1 MRLLKNLI
9 FPFSAIVGQENV
21 KKALILNA
29 INPGIGGV
37 LIKGDKGTGKTTAV
51 RALADLLPSIK
62 VVKGCPFNC
71 DPDDKESACEICRSE
86 DAEIEEKK
94 MKVVELPLGSTE
106 DRVVGSI
113 NIEKALKEGTRAL
126 EPGIL
131 AEANRNILYI
141 DEINLLDDN
150 LVDVLLDAAAYGI
163 NVVEREG
170 ISVSHPSRFI
180 LVGTMNPAEGEL
192 RPQLSDRIGLHII
205 VHSIMDIGDRVKI
218 MTRREEFER
227 DPAAFKA
234 KFEEAQIKI
243 LDNILNARELLKSVK
258 VSPEIMKIIARVC
271 VDMEVDGHRADI
283 AILKTSKTIAAYNKR
298 LTVNYDDLEEAM
310 ALVLGERLQKS
321 YDQKKIREK
330 LKNAISDVEE
340 EQKEEEDQSPP
351 EKGNGNSNSENG
363 ESSEKGEGE
372 DQTHEG
378 QNDSNENLNP
388 DEGQD
393 NSDENLNP
401 DEEQNDSNENL
412 NPETGKI
419 PEEDESSEEQSTI
432 NVSPNPVE
440 QADNPDKKGMKLK
453 SIEEE
458 GIPVGT
464 DEEEINIKKLL
475 KIKGKKKDRLYGKRV
490 DSKTQKGKYI
500 RSALPKNVSNDIA
513 IDATLRAAAIKS
525 NGSINVKNEDIRHKV
540 RKHGARASIALVV
553 DISGSMFSEKKAN
566 KVKGVLNQLIEDIH
580 RHNDKL
586 SVIGF
591 KGQEAEVIIPT
602 TKRAPSFKEQIDN
615 IKVGG
620 TTPLASG
627 LKKGMELLKKERFK
641 NEFVPMML
649 VLTDG
654 MPNVG
659 ITDRPAE
666 DALKIAADLKEND
679 IHTIII
685 NFERA
690 VKYGRDMNMELA
702 LASGGRY
709 YDLEDIK
716 NSKCAISQIV
726 EYERSVL

>member
-29 INPGIGGV
+29 INPSIGGV

-51 RALADLLPSIK
+51 RALADLLPSLK

-71 DPDDKESACEICRSE
+71 DPDDEESACDTCRS
-86 DAEIEEKK
+86 DNAEIEDKK

-150 LVDVLLDAAAYGI
+150 LVDVLLDAAAYGV

-170 ISVSHPSRFI
+170 ISISHPSRFI

-205 VHSIMDIGDRVKI
+205 VHSIMDIEDRVEI
-218 MTRREEFER
+218 MARREEFER
-227 DPAAFKA
+227 DPAAFKM
-234 KFEEAQIKI
+234 KFTSSQKEI
-243 LDNILNARELLKSVK
+243 LEKILNARELLKKVK
-258 VSPEIMKIIARVC
+258 VSPEIMKIIAHVC
-271 VDMEVDGHRADI
+271 VDMGVDGHRADI
-283 AILKTSKTIAAYNKR
+283 AILKTSKTIAAYNKH
-298 LTVNYDDLEEAM
+298 LKVDYNDVEEAVM
-310 ALVLGERLQKS
+310 LVLGERLQKS
-321 YDQKKIREK
+321 YDQKKINEK
-330 LKNAISDVEE
+330 LEKAISDTED
-340 EQKEEEDQSPP
+340 EQKEDEEEPQEEQDDTNGDSNPETEENQEDNDSDQS
-351 EKGNGNSNSENG
+351 
-363 ESSEKGEGE
+363 
-372 DQTHEG
+372 Q
-378 QNDSNENLNP
+378 
-388 DEGQD
+388 
-393 NSDENLNP
+393 
-401 DEEQNDSNENL
+401 EEQNDDSGDS
-412 NPETGKI
+412 NPEI
-419 PEEDESSEEQSTI
+419 EENPEENNEDQPPEEQD
-432 NVSPNPVE
+432 NVSAAPAPVE
-440 QADNPDKKGMKLK
+440 EPEDHKEEKKGMMLK

-458 GIPVGT
+458 GSPVDSD
-464 DEEEINIKKLL
+464 DEEVDIKKLL
-475 KIKGKKKDRLYGKRV
+475 KMKGKQKNRLYGKRV

-500 RSALPKNVSNDIA
+500 KSKIPKNVSNDIA

-525 NGSINVKNEDIRHKV
+525 NGSITVENEHIRHKV
-540 RKHGARASIALVV
+540 RKHGAKASIALVV
-553 DISGSMFSEKKAN
+553 DISGSMFSQRKAN
-566 KVKGVLNQLIEDIH
+566 KIKGILNQLIEDIN
-580 RHNDKL
+580 RHNDKI

-602 TKRAPSFKEQIDN
+602 TRRASSFKEQVDN
-615 IKVGG
+615 IRIGG

-627 LKKGMELLKKERFK
+627 LKKGLELLKKEKFK
-641 NEFVPMML
+641 DEFVPMML

-659 ITDRPAE
+659 INDRPDE

-679 IHTIII
+679 IHTIIV
-685 NFERA
+685 NFERSA
-690 VKYGRDMNMELA
+690 KYGRDMNMELA

-716 NSKCAISQIV
+716 NPKCVVSQII
-726 EYERSVL
+726 EHERSVL

>member
-51 RALADLLPSIK
+51 RALADLLPSLK

-71 DPDDKESACEICRSE
+71 DPDDEESACDTCKS
-86 DAEIEEKK
+86 DNAEIEDKK
-94 MKVVELPLGSTE
+94 MRVVELPLGSTE

-126 EPGIL
+126 EPGLL

-170 ISVSHPSRFI
+170 ISISHPSRFI

-205 VHSIMDIGDRVKI
+205 VHSIMDIEDRVEI
-218 MTRREEFER
+218 MARREEFER
-227 DPAAFKA
+227 DPTAFKR
-234 KFEEAQIKI
+234 KFESSQKEI
-243 LDNILNARELLKSVK
+243 LDNILNARKLLKDVK
-258 VSPEIMKIIARVC
+258 VSPEIMKIIAHVC
-271 VDMEVDGHRADI
+271 VDMGVDGHRADI
-283 AILKTSKTIAAYNKR
+283 AILKTSKTIAAYNNH
-298 LTVNYDDLEEAM
+298 LVVDYNDVEEAM
-310 ALVLGERLQKS
+310 MLVLGERLQKS
-321 YDQKKIREK
+321 YDQKKIKEK
-330 LKNAISDVEE
+330 MEKAISDTED
-340 EQKEEEDQSPP
+340 EQKED
-351 EKGNGNSNSENG
+351 
-363 ESSEKGEGE
+363 E
-372 DQTHEG
+372 DQTPEE
-378 QNDSNENLNP
+378 QDKDNNSDSNPETEEN
-388 DEGQD
+388 QD
-393 NSDENLNP
+393 NEDSSDQSQEEEENDDSGNLDPEIEENQEESNEDQPPEEQDNLSASPAPVEQPENP
-401 DEEQNDSNENL
+401 DEE
-412 NPETGKI
+412 
-419 PEEDESSEEQSTI
+419 
-432 NVSPNPVE
+432 
-440 QADNPDKKGMKLK
+440 KKGTMLK

-458 GIPVGT
+458 GTSVDSDD
-464 DEEEINIKKLL
+464 DEVDIKKLL
-475 KIKGKKKDRLYGKRV
+475 KMKGKKKNRLYGKRV

-500 RSALPKNVSNDIA
+500 KSRIPKNVSNDIA
-513 IDATLRAAAIKS
+513 IDATLRAAATQS
-525 NGSINVKNEDIRHKV
+525 NGSINVKNEHIRHKV
-540 RKHGARASIALVV
+540 RKHGARASIALIV
-553 DISGSMFSEKKAN
+553 DISGSMFSQRKAN
-566 KVKGVLNQLIEDIH
+566 KIKGILNQLIEDIN
-580 RHNDKL
+580 RHNDKI

-602 TKRAPSFKEQIDN
+602 TRRASSFKEQIDN
-615 IKVGG
+615 IRIGG
-620 TTPLASG
+620 TTPLAAG
-627 LKKGMELLKKERFK
+627 LKKGLELLKKEKFRD
-641 NEFVPMML
+641 EFVPMML

-659 ITDRPAE
+659 INNRPDE

-679 IHTIII
+679 IHTIIV
-685 NFERA
+685 NFERS

-709 YDLEDIK
+709 YDIEDLENPKSIV
-716 NSKCAISQIV
+716 SKIV
-726 EYERSVL
+726 EHERSVL